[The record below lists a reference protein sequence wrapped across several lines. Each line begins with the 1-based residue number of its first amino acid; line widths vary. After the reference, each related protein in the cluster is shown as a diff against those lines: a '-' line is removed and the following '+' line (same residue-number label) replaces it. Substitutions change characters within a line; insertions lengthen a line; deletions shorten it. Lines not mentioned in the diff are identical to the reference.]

1 MFGIQ
6 GHQEELQEGAKVNN
20 PLLLAFFLVCLSG
33 FPLVSDGPMVQDL
46 CNETKRKLPYGLL
59 ATTIDKLGFQEAFG
73 KSSNRCVCVC
83 VCERLS
89 P

>member
-33 FPLVSDGPMVQDL
+33 FPLVSDGPMVQ
-46 CNETKRKLPYGLL
+46 EQYGFL